1 MIILGI
7 DPGFAIT
14 GYGLIKFDPKNQ
26 KIEVLDQGC
35 IRTSLKSPFS
45 ERLMIIYEKIDEL
58 IKKNKP
64 DKAAIEKIFF
74 AKNMKTAM
82 QVGEARGV
90 ITLVLAQHKLPILE
104 LTPLQVKQ
112 SLTGYG
118 QATKQQMQKMVK
130 MVLCLKEV
138 PKPDDVAD
146 ALAIAI
152 CASCYKENY

>member
-14 GYGLIKFDPKNQ
+14 GYGLIKFEPRTQ

-35 IRTSLKSPFS
+35 IKTSLKNSFID
-45 ERLMIIYEKIDEL
+45 RLMIIYEQMNEVV
-58 IKKNKP
+58 KKNKP
-64 DKAAIEKIFF
+64 DKVAMEKIFF

-90 ITLVLAQHKLPILE
+90 ISLVLAQHKLSILE

-130 MVLCLKEV
+130 MVLRLKEI
-138 PKPDDVAD
+138 PRPDDVAD

-152 CASCYKENY
+152 CASCYREH